1 MIYWIENLLFIVIF
15 IAFEF
20 MIYPFVWLKSLCNVI
35 FVSMD
40 LGSLYILKHSMIF
53 ILQGWFHQLYMIFF
67 DIYILIQVLLKTEGA
82 VNLDDMDES
91 DPETKR

>member
-1 MIYWIENLLFIVIF
+1 MYWIENLLFIVIF
-15 IAFEF
+15 IGFEF

-53 ILQGWFHQLYMIFF
+53 IL
-67 DIYILIQVLLKTEGA
+67 
-82 VNLDDMDES
+82 
-91 DPETKR
+91 